1 MVVLVIDATWG
12 SPTVSR
18 DLLFLSLPL
27 SHLASLLLERNLL
40 RPHLFYLRILMGRD
54 IGVKLV
60 NRRYVIDE
68 TIGAVDVFIDFAS
81 VPDSHEFRIEKGKIR
96 YVHTITVMGG

>member
-1 MVVLVIDATWG
+1 
-12 SPTVSR
+12 
-18 DLLFLSLPL
+18 
-27 SHLASLLLERNLL
+27 
-40 RPHLFYLRILMGRD
+40 MGRD